1 MTRRNSEH
9 NLRQTISEILEHTH
23 GLEDAVALY
32 NRKGKPSD
40 LARAVRHYDAMLGH
54 VDRCGELIRELRQ
67 AHATPVEEPAN

>member
-9 NLRQTISEILEHTH
+9 NLRQTISEIVEHTH

-67 AHATPVEEPAN
+67 AHATPLEEPAN